1 MFHAKD
7 LFKERLVNRMHS
19 LNRYLRYLFNGHFMI
34 AILFLIITLSI
45 YYHHWLE
52 PVSPKFPSSA
62 VIAIILGFVVS
73 YNPMQYFLREP
84 DQVFLMV
91 KEREMDKYFRYAL
104 TYNYF
109 VQLYLVVVSL
119 AVIGPLY
126 SKMYL

>member
-1 MFHAKD
+1 
-7 LFKERLVNRMHS
+7 MH
-19 LNRYLRYLFNGHFMI
+19 L
-34 AILFLIITLSI
+34 LIITLCNFIRSEE
-45 YYHHWLE
+45 HTSELQSRFDLVCCSLHSFPTRRSSDLQHWLE
-52 PVSPKFPSSA
+52 TVSPNFPSSA

-109 VQLYLVVVSL
+109 VQLY
-119 AVIGPLY
+119 
-126 SKMYL
+126 